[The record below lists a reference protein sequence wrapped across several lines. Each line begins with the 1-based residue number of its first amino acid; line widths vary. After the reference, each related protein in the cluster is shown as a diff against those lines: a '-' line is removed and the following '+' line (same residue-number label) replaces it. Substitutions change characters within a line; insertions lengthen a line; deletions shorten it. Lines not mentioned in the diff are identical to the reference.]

1 MDISIIKG
9 KIKLKGKQA
18 SCEVGEGVVITRPD
32 NTNFVIDGFGEF
44 EAGGISIVASL
55 GVTVVEIEGLR
66 ICVLEGAAE
75 NLPTDSIDITVSANL
90 ELAKKT
96 DPWVVITTG
105 AEGAPKYS
113 ISKDKLPSDL
123 QVVVLSS
130 KE

>member
-9 KIKLKGKQA
+9 KVKLKGKQA
-18 SCEVGEGVVITRPD
+18 SCEVGDGIVITRPD
-32 NTNFVIDGFGEF
+32 GSNFDIEGFGEF
-44 EAGGISIVASL
+44 EAGGISIVAAI

-66 ICVLEGAAE
+66 VCILEELAE
-75 NLPTDSIDITVSANL
+75 NLPTDSIDITVCTNL
-90 ELAKKT
+90 EFAKKT

-123 QVVVLSS
+123 QVVVLTS
-130 KE
+130 K